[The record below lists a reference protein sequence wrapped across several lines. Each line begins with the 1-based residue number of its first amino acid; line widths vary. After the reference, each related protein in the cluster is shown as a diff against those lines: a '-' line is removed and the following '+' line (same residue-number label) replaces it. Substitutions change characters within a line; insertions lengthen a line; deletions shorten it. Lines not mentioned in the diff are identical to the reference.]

1 MISLVNTNPNATEA
15 AWKDDFID
23 KFYEPESPLDQDD
36 DDNSNHQGSELK
48 ILALGT
54 SFVGCFSLEIQKKRK
69 S

>member
-1 MISLVNTNPNATEA
+1 MISFANTNPNATEA

-23 KFYEPESPLDQDD
+23 KFYEPESPLDEDD
-36 DDNSNHQGSELK
+36 DDKSNHQGSELK

-54 SFVGCFSLEIQKKRK
+54 SFVGRVSLEIQKKRE